1 MPTLWEMPIDE
12 VEQLRDGLK
21 QELEAHLETTITS
34 NLDDWTEIQEIY
46 QSQIDRYQ
54 AEIDRRLILG
64 ANA

>member
-21 QELEAHLETTITS
+21 QELEAHSETTITS